1 VTVQLPAPPEFG
13 EPVTSAGPSPQT
25 LALLAMRRSASAA
38 LLAGPGPSREEI
50 ATLLRLGA
58 RVPDHGK
65 LNPWRFVVLAG
76 EAKAELARRLQ
87 PLAAGQPDP
96 AKATAVLDKLKAPPV
111 SIMVVSRVQDSKI
124 PAWEQE
130 LSAGA
135 VCMLLLVAAEAM
147 GYAANWITD
156 WYSYDPHARRALELG
171 GGERVAGFIHL
182 GRHASPPLERVRP
195 EVETLID
202 WRID

>member
-1 VTVQLPAPPEFG
+1 VTVHIPAPPEFG
-13 EPVTSAGPSPQT
+13 EPIASSGPSPQT

-38 LLAGPGPSREEI
+38 LLTGPGPNREEI
-50 ATLLRLGA
+50 ATLLRLAA

-65 LNPWRFVVLAG
+65 LNPWRFVVLSG
-76 EAKAELARRLQ
+76 QAKADLARRLE
-87 PLAAGQPDP
+87 PLSADQPDP
-96 AKATAVLDKLKAPPV
+96 AKAMAVLDKLKAPPV
-111 SIMVVSRVQDSKI
+111 SIMVVSRVQESKI
-124 PAWEQE
+124 PAWEQQ

-156 WYSYDPHARRALELG
+156 WYSYDPHARAALQLAD
-171 GGERVAGFIHL
+171 GERVAGFVHL
-182 GRHASPPLERVRP
+182 GRHPSPPLERVRP